1 MEVHFMK
8 IEGTDAQQ
16 IVFTK
21 ANSGNTTVN
30 QGANQTTN
38 QAVNSVEKTAD
49 RSEDFNI
56 RNLSQMSEFDRND
69 LPISDKVVIE
79 AIERA
84 NEAISVANKKFE
96 YSIHEKTNEIMVKV
110 IDSNTNKVI
119 REIPP
124 EKILDMVAKMWEM
137 AGILVDERR

>member
-1 MEVHFMK
+1 MK
-8 IEGTDAQQ
+8 IEGMEAQQ
-16 IVFTK
+16 LIQTK
-21 ANSGNTTVN
+21 MNSGNTSAN
-30 QGANQTTN
+30 QGANQTIKQT
-38 QAVNSVEKTAD
+38 VNSVEKTAGKT
-49 RSEDFNI
+49 EDFNI

-84 NEAISVANKKFE
+84 NKAISVANKKFE

>member
-1 MEVHFMK
+1 MK

>member
-1 MEVHFMK
+1 MK

-16 IVFTK
+16 IIQTRV
-21 ANSGNTTVN
+21 NSGNTPANQGVN
-30 QGANQTTN
+30 QIAG
-38 QAVNSVEKTAD
+38 QAASSVEKTAEKID
-49 RSEDFNI
+49 DISI
-56 RNLSQMSEFDRND
+56 RRLSRMSEFDRND

-84 NEAISVANKKFE
+84 NEAISVANKRFE

>member
-1 MEVHFMK
+1 MK

-16 IVFTK
+16 IIQTRK
-21 ANSGNTTVN
+21 NNGNTLVN
-30 QGANQTTN
+30 QGANQTAN
-38 QAVNSVEKTAD
+38 QASNQTANSVEKTAD
-49 RSEDFNI
+49 KSEDFNI
-56 RNLSQMSEFDRND
+56 RNLSRMSEFDRND
-69 LPISDKVVIE
+69 LPVSDKVVIE